1 MSTLQTPAA
10 PASAEAPPPSDRA
23 HGGSFLALVGG
34 ALAIGFAPI
43 FVRLSEVGPVS
54 TAVWRVVIA
63 VPILWAVAFLTPAD
77 RAAAPPDAT
86 SAGRLAGWGTMLA
99 AGLFFAGD
107 LAVWHWSIRFTSV
120 ANSTLL
126 ANLAPICVVLY
137 ARFVHGQRPSR
148 RFLGAMA
155 VAMAGMAFLIG
166 RDFQLDSRALFGDA
180 LGVVT
185 AGFYAGYLLSI
196 KALRGRFPTA
206 LVMARTALVT
216 AIALLPA
223 AVLSGETFWPPTV
236 RGWAVVAGLAVVSHV
251 GGQTLITYALAKL
264 PAAVASVT
272 LLIQPVAAALAAAFL
287 LHEPVA
293 LAQALGMVLVL
304 AGVFVARQEGMR

>member
-1 MSTLQTPAA
+1 MSTLQTPAIATVAGTA
-10 PASAEAPPPSDRA
+10 PGQA

-54 TAVWRVVIA
+54 TALWRVVIA
-63 VPILWAVAFLTPAD
+63 VPVLWIIAGFAPAERSVPVRPLTPAG
-77 RAAAPPDAT
+77 RA
-86 SAGRLAGWGTMLA
+86 GGWGLMLA

-126 ANLAPICVVLY
+126 ANLAPIYVVLY
-137 ARFVHGQRPSR
+137 ARFVHRQRASR

-155 VAMAGMAFLIG
+155 VAMVGMVLLIG
-166 RDFQLDSRALFGDA
+166 RDFRLDGRALLGDV

-185 AGFYAGYLLSI
+185 AAFYAGYLLSI

-206 LVMARTALVT
+206 MIMARTGLLTALGLIPAT
-216 AIALLPA
+216 A
-223 AVLSGETFWPPTV
+223 LSGETFWPHSA
-236 RGWAVVAGLAVVSHV
+236 RGWGAVAGLALVSHV
-251 GGQTLITYALAKL
+251 GGQTLITYALARV

-272 LLIQPVAAALAAAFL
+272 LLIQPVAAATIAFYL
-287 LHEPVA
+287 LGEHITSAQIAGMA
-293 LAQALGMVLVL
+293 LVLV
-304 AGVFVARQEGMR
+304 GVFVVRQEAAN